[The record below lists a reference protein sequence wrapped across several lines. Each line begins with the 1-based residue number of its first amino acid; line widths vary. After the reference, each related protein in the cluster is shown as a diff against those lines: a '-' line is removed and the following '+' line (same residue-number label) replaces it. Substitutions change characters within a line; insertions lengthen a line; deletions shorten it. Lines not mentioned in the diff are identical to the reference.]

1 MWWQYARMIGLP
13 HTYLSSDFPGIGG
26 KIREELED
34 FLVDEISLYQPCGE
48 GEHVYFRI
56 EKRDL
61 STSEAIRQLSHR
73 LGRPQKDFGYAGL
86 KDRKGITRQ
95 TVSLAGIRVEDVLD
109 LEFKNLRIISA
120 RRHRNKLRLGH
131 LRGNKFRIRIRG
143 VSADAEDLAK
153 PILERIEQLGLPNY
167 FGPQRFGNRG
177 DSHWVGRAF
186 LMRDSRSA
194 VRRILGHP
202 CVTEYNPDVVAAR
215 HLFMQFRWREALE
228 RFPGSFR
235 EERKLLIYLL
245 RVGEKYKGAAKLIP
259 HGLMRLYFSAF
270 QSYLFNTVLDE
281 RMSASAGD
289 PGRTFAG
296 DVACLHDNGAN
307 FSIEDLEVEQ
317 ERLEKFEISPTGP
330 MFGAKMLIPGGWAGE
345 LESAVLDRQG
355 LSHKDFHHLQQVWR
369 MKGLRRSLRVPVTG
383 LSWSVDEEG
392 MVIEFFLPK
401 GSFATTLLREL
412 MKNETVPPAYQD
424 GMA

>member
-1 MWWQYARMIGLP
+1 MIGLP

-61 STSEAIRQLSHR
+61 ATSEAIRQLSHR
-73 LGRPQKDFGYAGL
+73 LGRPEKDFGYAGL

-109 LEFKNLRIISA
+109 LEFKNLRILSA

-143 VSADAEDLAK
+143 VSADADELAK
-153 PILERIEQLGLPNY
+153 PILERIEEQGLPNY

-177 DSHWVGRAF
+177 DSHWIGRAF
-186 LMRDSRSA
+186 LLRDSRSA

-245 RVGEKYKGAAKLIP
+245 RVGEKYKGAAKLIH

-281 RMSASAGD
+281 RMSSTTGV
-289 PGRTFAG
+289 PGTIFAG
-296 DVACLHDNGAN
+296 DVAGLHDNGAN
-307 FSIEDLEVEQ
+307 FSIEDPEVEQ
-317 ERLEKFEISPTGP
+317 ERMEKFEISPTGP
-330 MFGAKMLIPGGWAGE
+330 MFGAKMLIPTGYAGE

-369 MKGLRRSLRVPVTG
+369 MKGLRRPLRVPVTG

>member
-1 MWWQYARMIGLP
+1 MTPMIGLP

-26 KIREELED
+26 RIREELED
-34 FLVDEISLYQPCGE
+34 FLVEEIALYQPCGE
-48 GEHVYFRI
+48 GEHVYFLI

-61 STSEAIRQLSHR
+61 STSEAIRHFSHR

-95 TVSLAGIRVEDVLD
+95 MVSLGGVGVEDVLA
-109 LEFKNLRIISA
+109 LEFKNIRILSA
-120 RRHRNKLRLGH
+120 QRHRNKLRLGH
-131 LRGNKFRIRIRG
+131 LRGNQFRIRIRG
-143 VSADAEDLAK
+143 VSEDAAELAK
-153 PILERIEQLGLPNY
+153 PILEQIEELGLPNY

-177 DSHWVGRAF
+177 DSHLIGRAF
-186 LMRDSRSA
+186 LLKDSRRA
-194 VRRILGHP
+194 VRRILGYP

-215 HLFMQFRWREALE
+215 YLFLQFRWREALE

-235 EERKLLIYLL
+235 EEKKLLIYLL
-245 RVGEKYKGAAKLIP
+245 RVGEKYKGAAKLIH
-259 HGLMRLYFSAF
+259 HGVMRLYLSAF

-281 RMSASAGD
+281 RMSSAGGN
-289 PGRTFAG
+289 PGRLFAG

-307 FSIEDLEVEQ
+307 FAVGDPGVEQ

-330 MFGAKMLIPGGWAGE
+330 MFGAKMLIPTGYAGE
-345 LESAVLDRQG
+345 LESSVLDRQA
-355 LSHKDFHHLQQVWR
+355 LSHKDFHHLQQVWH
-369 MKGLRRSLRVPVTG
+369 MKGLRRPLRVPVTG
-383 LSWSVDEEG
+383 LSWKVDEEG
-392 MVIEFFLPK
+392 MVLEFFLPK

>member
-1 MWWQYARMIGLP
+1 MARMIGLP

-61 STSEAIRQLSHR
+61 ATSEAIRQLSHR
-73 LGRPQKDFGYAGL
+73 LGRPEKDFGYAGL

-109 LEFKNLRIISA
+109 LEFKNLRILSA

-143 VSADAEDLAK
+143 VSADADELAK
-153 PILERIEQLGLPNY
+153 PILERIEEQGLPNY

-177 DSHWVGRAF
+177 DSHWIGRAF
-186 LMRDSRSA
+186 LLRDSRSA

-245 RVGEKYKGAAKLIP
+245 RVGEKYKGAAKLIH

-281 RMSASAGD
+281 RMSSTTGV
-289 PGRTFAG
+289 PGTIFAG
-296 DVACLHDNGAN
+296 DVAGLHDNGAN
-307 FSIEDLEVEQ
+307 FSIEDPEVEQ
-317 ERLEKFEISPTGP
+317 ERMEKFEISPTGP
-330 MFGAKMLIPGGWAGE
+330 MFGAKMLIPTGYAGE

-369 MKGLRRSLRVPVTG
+369 MKGLRRPLRVPVTG

>member
-1 MWWQYARMIGLP
+1 
-13 HTYLSSDFPGIGG
+13 
-26 KIREELED
+26 
-34 FLVDEISLYQPCGE
+34 
-48 GEHVYFRI
+48 
-56 EKRDL
+56 
-61 STSEAIRQLSHR
+61 
-73 LGRPQKDFGYAGL
+73 
-86 KDRKGITRQ
+86 
-95 TVSLAGIRVEDVLD
+95 
-109 LEFKNLRIISA
+109 
-120 RRHRNKLRLGH
+120 
-131 LRGNKFRIRIRG
+131 
-143 VSADAEDLAK
+143 VSADADELAK
-153 PILERIEQLGLPNY
+153 PILERIEQQGLPNY

-245 RVGEKYKGAAKLIP
+245 RVGEKYKGAAKLIH